1 MRIFIEK
8 TFSNTDHRPD
18 AHGLRYEFRH
28 LVNAGTLR
36 LCDYPAFVT
45 FVDAQGGLTNA
56 VKAIQ
61 TGASIR

>member
-18 AHGLRYEFRH
+18 AHGLRAEFRR

-36 LCDYPAFVT
+36 LCDYPSFVRL
-45 FVDAQGGLTNA
+45 VDANGLTNA
-56 VKAIQ
+56 VNAINAG
-61 TGASIR
+61 TSIC